1 MESREK
7 RPAGADSAAGADLRS
22 LEDRRQAI
30 LLQLRRDGKVRV
42 ADLARL
48 FGISE
53 VTVRTDLNELE
64 AAGQLERVHGGAIPS
79 NHAYYNLT
87 LDDRAQR
94 QVEEKKRIA
103 AEAAACV
110 RPGDTV
116 LLNAG
121 TTNMVVAQQ
130 LRAIPNLT
138 VVTNAISIACELGG
152 APGISVILLGGGV
165 NAQYLFSYGDDAV
178 GQLARYKADK
188 VILSVDGFAAVG
200 GITTY
205 HHQEAPL
212 IRQMLGRAKTVIV
225 AADYSKIGR
234 ESFSY
239 IDEAA
244 RADLLITNP
253 EAARAELEA
262 LGELVADIR
271 LV

>member
-1 MESREK
+1 MDTREK
-7 RPAGADSAAGADLRS
+7 RPAVADTAAGADLRGM
-22 LEDRRQAI
+22 EDRRQAI
-30 LLQLRRDGKVRV
+30 LLQLRREGKVRV

-53 VTVRTDLNELE
+53 VTIRTDLNELE

-79 NHAYYNLT
+79 NHAYYNLP
-87 LDDRAQR
+87 LDDRAQ
-94 QVEEKKRIA
+94 QKTEEKKRIA
-103 AEAAACV
+103 IAAAACV

-130 LRAIPNLT
+130 LKAVSNVT
-138 VVTNAISIACELGG
+138 VVTNAVSIACDLGG
-152 APGISVILLGGGV
+152 VPGISVILLGGGI
-165 NAQYLFSYGDDAV
+165 NAQYLFSYGDDAIS
-178 GQLARYKADK
+178 QLARYKADK
-188 VILSVDGFAAVG
+188 VILSVDGIAAVG

-212 IRQMLGRAKTVIV
+212 IRQMLDRAKTVIV
-225 AADYSKIGR
+225 AADDSKVGR
-234 ESFSY
+234 ESFSH
-239 IDEAA
+239 IDEAG

-253 EAARAELEA
+253 EAAHTELDA
-262 LGELVADIR
+262 LRELVAEIR